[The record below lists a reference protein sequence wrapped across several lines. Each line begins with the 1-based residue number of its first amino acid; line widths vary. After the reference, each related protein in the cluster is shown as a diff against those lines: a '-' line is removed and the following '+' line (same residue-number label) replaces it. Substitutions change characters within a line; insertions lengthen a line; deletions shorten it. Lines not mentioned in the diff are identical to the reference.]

1 MRYKVVSIPW
11 AADGTHELDW
21 DAEVATTVKEQSTLV
36 NCGAPEDED
45 DPMTEAPAASAA
57 PESVATA
64 GGAALGDDAPAV
76 RELVEQ
82 TSPDSLP
89 EAQPPI
95 VWNGVERHLEDEP
108 SIREARRSLEQSG
121 IALGSTPFYPSFYPS
136 FRRRNGPSWTRRQYS
151 PRVL

>member
-1 MRYKVVSIPW
+1 
-11 AADGTHELDW
+11 
-21 DAEVATTVKEQSTLV
+21 
-36 NCGAPEDED
+36 
-45 DPMTEAPAASAA
+45 MTEASAAVAA

-121 IALGSTPFYPSFYPS
+121 IALGSTLFYPSFYPT

>member
-1 MRYKVVSIPW
+1 
-11 AADGTHELDW
+11 
-21 DAEVATTVKEQSTLV
+21 
-36 NCGAPEDED
+36 
-45 DPMTEAPAASAA
+45 MTEASAA
-57 PESVATA
+57 DAALESVATA

-121 IALGSTPFYPSFYPS
+121 IALGSTPFYPSFYPL